1 MITVKTEAERKPAAI
16 AFVKGQIEELDR
28 NISECDYVEDVNG
41 NLIYEPGSYPDEKRQ
56 YQHTRRQWEI
66 MLDLLTNEAPFT
78 MLDW

>member
-28 NISECDYVEDVNG
+28 NIRECDYVEDVSG
-41 NLIYEPGSYPDEKRQ
+41 NLIYEPGSYPDEKHEF
-56 YQHTRRQWEI
+56 QHTRRQWEI
-66 MLDLLTNEAPFT
+66 MLNLLTNEPPFS